1 MTKITIATPA
11 YGETFYAS
19 YVKSVLSLQRTI
31 DRRGWGSS
39 FATISYADVVE
50 ARNYLL
56 TRWFDHSDAT
66 HLLFIDADMGF
77 EPPLVTDMIAF
88 DKPLVGVIYPKRQ
101 VDLDRLASLA
111 AKGEPADVAI
121 ARAHDFIYRPL
132 NDRTPKREKGFLE
145 VEGCGT
151 GLMLI
156 RRDCIETM
164 LNKLPDLSDKDSK
177 ISTLMDRNMT
187 RLIRAF
193 DNLRVGDDRLSED
206 YSFCHRWRHLCG
218 GEIWANI
225 EHAITHVGIR
235 HFKAKF
241 EAARKGPRVVVKI
254 GKDEIAAGAK
264 AAATPEGQIG
274 KTVTGRIKL
283 PR

>member
-19 YVKSVLSLQRTI
+19 YVKSVLALQRMI

-39 FATISYADVVE
+39 FTTISYADVVE

-56 TRWFDHSDAT
+56 TRWFDQSDAT
-66 HLLFIDADMGF
+66 HFLFVDADMGF
-77 EPPLVTDMIAF
+77 EAALVTDMLDF
-88 DKPLVGVIYPKRQ
+88 DKPLVGIIPPKRQ
-101 VDLDRLASLA
+101 IDLKRLASLA
-111 AKGEPADVAI
+111 AKGEAAEVAI

-132 NDRTPKREKGFLE
+132 TDRMPKREKGFLE
-145 VEGCGT
+145 VEGCGA

-164 LNKLPDLSDKDSK
+164 LKKLPDLSEPDSK
-177 ISTLMDRNMT
+177 VLSLMNKKLT
-187 RLIRAF
+187 RMIRAF
-193 DNLRVGDDRLSED
+193 DNLRLDNDRLSED
-206 YSFCHRWRHLCG
+206 YSFCHRWRRLCG
-218 GEIWANI
+218 GEIWANV

-235 HFKAKF
+235 HFQASF
-241 EAARKGPRVVVKI
+241 EPESKKPRVVI
-254 GKDEIAAGAK
+254 NAGKEGVAAGAQ
-264 AAATPEGQIG
+264 AATPKGQAG
-274 KTVTGRIKL
+274 KPLTARIKI